1 MGRWVRLTSAAR
13 VIKESLLKDFANK
26 SEFSDWFNREE
37 TEPAKVVKKPN
48 PRNVEI
54 EENLAG
60 LEERI
65 KKYGDHGRYHSTSA
79 NITPR
84 LKEERDE
91 WKALA
96 KPPPPLPPLF
106 SDDSI
111 DLSPSQID
119 ASLLDPEQAAI
130 LATVA
135 ESSALDLRHQVSK
148 QLRSIQAGL
157 EFKVDQFADGVHK
170 LEQYQETAGRVAD
183 KILAISSM
191 RLEERDRK
199 EKEAVGT
206 RDLPM
211 QEVLRSLSRI
221 LPEGGSGNGR

>member
-1 MGRWVRLTSAAR
+1 M
-13 VIKESLLKDFANK
+13 IKESLLKDFGNK

-37 TEPAKVVKKPN
+37 TAPTKIVKKPN

-65 KKYGDHGRYHSTSA
+65 KRYAILRRISMLHLLNEA
-79 NITPR
+79 R
-84 LKEERDE
+84 LREERDQ

-96 KPPPPLPPLF
+96 NPPPPLPPILPDE
-106 SDDSI
+106 SA
-111 DLSPSQID
+111 DLDASRID

-130 LATVA
+130 LATVTSA
-135 ESSALDLRHQVSK
+135 PALDLRK
-148 QLRSIQAGL
+148 QISERLRAIQAGL

-170 LEQYQETAGRVAD
+170 LEQYQETAGRAAD
-183 KILAISSM
+183 KILALSAV
-191 RLEERDRK
+191 RLDEREQKAKEE
-199 EKEAVGT
+199 VGT

-221 LPEGGSGNGR
+221 LPEGGNPR